1 MKCTHPV
8 FVKGQDR
15 PCGQCTACRLNYSA
29 MWALRCVLESQ
40 DHKDNVFLTLTF
52 DEQHLPEDKS
62 VSKRE
67 MQNFMKRFRKSV
79 SPAKVRFYLS
89 GEYGS
94 QKNRPH
100 YHLLIFGI
108 GVNHPVFED
117 LHWDM
122 KFQGFWCKCKAW
134 KDKHGKSIG
143 NCFIGSVTIASAQ
156 YVAKYVMKKRKGK
169 GSNKYYQD
177 LGVEPEFCLS
187 SRRPG
192 IGLNYLKRQFEQL
205 KRLGYISV
213 EGKRF
218 PIPRYFLQKMK
229 EMDSD
234 FKLWSELQ
242 SYIKQVKKNE
252 EYSNL
257 QDEFIDKYGIRYSKM
272 LYHYLYDQLE
282 QTAMNIERRMNLSKG
297 ALND

>member
-1 MKCTHPV
+1 MKCTHPIM
-8 FVKGQDR
+8 VKGLKV
-15 PCGQCTACRLNYSA
+15 PCGQCTSCRLNFSS

-40 DHKDNVFLTLTF
+40 EYKDNVFLTLTY
-52 DEQHLPEDKS
+52 DEDHLPENKS

-79 SPAKVRFYLS
+79 YPAKVRFYLS

-108 GVNHPVFED
+108 GVNHPVFEN
-117 LHWDM
+117 LRWDM
-122 KFQGFWCKCKAW
+122 KYQGFWCTCKAW
-134 KDKHGKSIG
+134 KDEKGKSLG
-143 NCFIGSVTIASAQ
+143 HCFIGSVSIASAQ

-169 GSNKYYQD
+169 GSKKYYQD
-177 LGVEPEFCLS
+177 LGVDPEFCLC

-192 IGLNYLKRQFEQL
+192 IGMNYLKKMSKQL
-205 KRLGYISV
+205 MHTDYISV

-218 PIPRYFLQKMK
+218 PLPRYFIQKLK
-229 EMDSD
+229 EQDPDYVLRSMV
-234 FKLWSELQ
+234 KNYLHQVSENDRKDKI
-242 SYIKQVKKNE
+242 YDRVRN
-252 EYSNL
+252 YS
-257 QDEFIDKYGIRYSKM
+257 
-272 LYHYLYDQLE
+272 LYFRYLYDELE
-282 QTAMNIERRMNLSKG
+282 QTAMNIEKRMNLAKG

>member
-1 MKCTHPV
+1 MKCTHPIM
-8 FVKGQDR
+8 VKGLTV

-40 DHKDNVFLTLTF
+40 EHKDNVFLTLTY
-52 DEQHLPEDKS
+52 DEEHLPENKS

-108 GVNHPVFED
+108 GVNHPVFEN

-122 KFQGFWCKCKAW
+122 KYQGFWCTCKVW
-134 KDKHGKSIG
+134 KDENGKSLG
-143 NCFIGSVTIASAQ
+143 HCFIGSVSIASAQ
-156 YVAKYVMKKRKGK
+156 YVAKYVMKKRRGK
-169 GSNKYYQD
+169 GSKKYYQD
-177 LGVEPEFCLS
+177 LGVDPEFCLS

-192 IGLNYLKRQFEQL
+192 IGMNYLKKMSKQL
-205 KRLGYISV
+205 MNLEYISV

-218 PIPRYFLQKMK
+218 PLPRYFIQKLK
-229 EMDSD
+229 EQNSD
-234 FKLWSELQ
+234 FALRSKVKNYLRQVSENERKDEI
-242 SYIKQVKKNE
+242 YNRVKN
-252 EYSNL
+252 YNL
-257 QDEFIDKYGIRYSKM
+257 YFK
-272 LYHYLYDQLE
+272 YLYDQLE
-282 QTAMNIERRMNLSKG
+282 QTAMNIERRMNLAKG